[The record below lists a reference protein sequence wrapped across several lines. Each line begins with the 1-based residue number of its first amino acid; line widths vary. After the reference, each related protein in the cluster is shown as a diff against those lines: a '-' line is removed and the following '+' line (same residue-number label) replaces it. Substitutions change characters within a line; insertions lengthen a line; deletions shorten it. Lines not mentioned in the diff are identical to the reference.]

1 MVGAGRSCDRRDVHY
16 ALERCILHSRCAV
29 KSARSSAKC
38 TSRRPG
44 TGPAPR
50 GASRE
55 RGDSRGRRPCRGPR
69 RRGLSKSVAKA
80 RILPGCAKRNVDI
93 PRFFSRPIAPRSA
106 FATDLDMSPPRSAP
120 GAPRAPLLPRP
131 RPSVPSCRSASSV
144 RRSDVR
150 ARARARGRG
159 TPTGGAPRPGG
170 APEHV
175 HGAGRLRPPARWS
188 VGGRRPILPLSGAD

>member
-1 MVGAGRSCDRRDVHY
+1 MVLAEAVRGGEGRVGPVIVEMCILLSRGAFCTRDVRLKVPVRVQSARFGARGAG
-16 ALERCILHSRCAV
+16 
-29 KSARSSAKC
+29 
-38 TSRRPG
+38 
-44 TGPAPR
+44 
-50 GASRE
+50 GAAWE

-150 ARARARGRG
+150 ARARARGRA
-159 TPTGGAPRPGG
+159 TAFR
-170 APEHV
+170 
-175 HGAGRLRPPARWS
+175 ARWS